1 MPALDTDSIQFI
13 KNAEGELIYYAA
25 GENITQEQ
33 EEVMSLVENASA
45 NPKLNGKRY
54 HLMSSSSDKYGF
66 TYSVLYAD
74 NVVKQRMVSVF
85 MIAFLI
91 VLCSILAGIVL
102 SYLMSKKTVV
112 PINDIL
118 SELAKVMEKSEDRQP
133 VFTSLKNNFSYLVKR
148 NVDLSA
154 MIEDQKPY
162 LRTYAGRGCHRHHH
176 RRDPGRGRYRG
187 RPRSG

>member
-33 EEVMSLVENASA
+33 EKVMSLVENASA

-54 HLMSSSSDKYGF
+54 HLMNSSSDKYGF

-133 VFTSLKNNFSYLVKR
+133 VFTSLKNNFSYPR
-148 NVDLSA
+148 
-154 MIEDQKPY
+154 Y
-162 LRTYAGRGCHRHHH
+162 LTAGFQSQSNIR
-176 RRDPGRGRYRG
+176 
-187 RPRSG
+187 